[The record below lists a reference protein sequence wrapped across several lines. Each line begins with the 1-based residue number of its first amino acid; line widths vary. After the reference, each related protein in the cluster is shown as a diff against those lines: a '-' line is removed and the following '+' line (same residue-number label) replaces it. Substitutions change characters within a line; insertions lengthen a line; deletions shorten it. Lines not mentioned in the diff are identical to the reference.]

1 MDWNFLD
8 LNQGKRVLLYSGVR
22 HLGGQMVQNP
32 HRGSIET
39 TTIGKTYPTLYNIY
53 FRQANMEQFIDTL
66 ASDESNPGEWDPKA
80 VYDKLP
86 EIQGM
91 TKLWFL

>member
-1 MDWNFLD
+1 
-8 LNQGKRVLLYSGVR
+8 
-22 HLGGQMVQNP
+22 
-32 HRGSIET
+32 
-39 TTIGKTYPTLYNIY
+39 
-53 FRQANMEQFIDTL
+53 MEQFIDTL

-91 TKLWFL
+91 AKF

>member
-1 MDWNFLD
+1 
-8 LNQGKRVLLYSGVR
+8 
-22 HLGGQMVQNP
+22 
-32 HRGSIET
+32 
-39 TTIGKTYPTLYNIY
+39 
-53 FRQANMEQFIDTL
+53 MEQFIDSL

-91 TKLWFL
+91 AKL

>member
-1 MDWNFLD
+1 M
-8 LNQGKRVLLYSGVR
+8 
-22 HLGGQMVQNP
+22 
-32 HRGSIET
+32 ET
-39 TTIGKTYPTLYNIY
+39 TTIGKTHPTLHNLY

-91 TKLWFL
+91 VKL

>member
-1 MDWNFLD
+1 MTEECKILVLKIT
-8 LNQGKRVLLYSGVR
+8 LNKVGHVSLMVLLSNFR
-22 HLGGQMVQNP
+22 LGQYREDD
-32 HRGSIET
+32 HREDA
-39 TTIGKTYPTLYNIY
+39 PTLHNIY

-66 ASDESNPGEWDPKA
+66 ASDKSNPGEWDPKA

-91 TKLWFL
+91 AKF